1 MITEQNGITET
12 TSAEQKKVQKKATGH
27 SIKMIARPIVFDYTN
42 YRDFLRDGYE
52 FLKLKNPAFSENAFV
67 QAAGLGKN
75 SRGYLGLILK
85 EKRNLANKT
94 IIGFSKVLKLSSQES
109 IYFENLVYFNQATT
123 DEDKKF
129 YFERMQASIQGI
141 RSKKFEIL
149 EGQYRF
155 VNNWHYLA
163 IRELVN
169 LSDFEESESYIYKK
183 LKKRVD
189 KKSIMQAIDDLIN
202 LGFITRNQKGKLVQ
216 SDSIVTF
223 NDTKENFKNT
233 TKLHT
238 KYLEVMKEMME
249 QEGYENRSA
258 QLLTISCSQEDF
270 ESLREEI
277 RDFRDHI
284 LEKYA
289 RSDKSSDLIIQ
300 CGLQLGKLT
309 N

>member
-1 MITEQNGITET
+1 MNLEENEVTKTIEHPKKSQIKKEQ
-12 TSAEQKKVQKKATGH
+12 AK
-27 SIKMIARPIVFDYTN
+27 SIKLIARPIVFDYTN
-42 YRDFLRDGYE
+42 YRF
-52 FLKLKNPAFSENAFV
+52 FLKDSYDYLKAKNPAFSENAFV

-94 IIGFSKVLKLSSQES
+94 IIGFSKVLKLNSQES
-109 IYFENLVYFNQATT
+109 IYFENLVYFNQSST

-129 YFERMQASIQGI
+129 YFERMQVSIQGI
-141 RSKKFEIL
+141 KSKKFEIL

-163 IRELVN
+163 LREIIN
-169 LSDFEESESYIYKK
+169 LSDFEENETYIYKK
-183 LKKRVD
+183 LKKKID
-189 KKSIMQAIDDLIN
+189 KKEIMQSIDDLIN

-216 SDSIVTF
+216 SDSIITF
-223 NDTKENFKNT
+223 NDNKENFKNT

-238 KYLEVMKEMME
+238 KYFDVMKDMME
-249 QEGYENRSA
+249 NEDYANRSA
-258 QLLTISCSQEDF
+258 QLVTLSCSQEDF

-277 RDFRDHI
+277 KEFRDQI

-289 RSDKSSDLIIQ
+289 SSDKSADIIVQ
-300 CGLQLGKLT
+300 CGLQVAKIT

>member
-12 TSAEQKKVQKKATGH
+12 TSAEQKKVQKKATGP

-277 RDFRDHI
+277 REFRDHI